1 VTNKT
6 DLKYPFKKANLKKE
20 STLDC
25 GIKILNMLFLDQRED
40 VSVTFEI

>member
-1 VTNKT
+1 MGVTNKT
-6 DLKYPFKKANLKKE
+6 GFKYPFRKVDFKKE

-40 VSVTFEI
+40 V